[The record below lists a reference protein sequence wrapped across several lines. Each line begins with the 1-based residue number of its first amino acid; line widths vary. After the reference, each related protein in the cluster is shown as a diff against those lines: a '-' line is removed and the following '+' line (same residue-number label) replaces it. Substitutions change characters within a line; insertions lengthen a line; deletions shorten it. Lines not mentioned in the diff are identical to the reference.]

1 MIEVMGNLN
10 KKLKLLI
17 LIIVLIGVIIIGLNL
32 GSFLVESDELK
43 KADAIV
49 VFSGDSG
56 ARTER
61 AIELLKEGYADYLI
75 LSGGKVYDDV
85 TMAELMKN
93 HAIKL
98 GVDESKIL
106 IDDKASTTH
115 ENADFTKEILEENNF
130 RSVMVVTS
138 DYHSRRSKL
147 AMEKSLEDTLIDGQS
162 VEVSVTTAKEEKFTT
177 KWWTNGNSVLI
188 VISEYLKLI
197 GYWAKGYI

>member
-1 MIEVMGNLN
+1 MS
-10 KKLKLLI
+10 KKRKVII
-17 LIIVLIGVIIIGLNL
+17 LIIVTAVLIVIIGLNL
-32 GSFLVESDELK
+32 GRFLVESDKLE
-43 KADAIV
+43 KADAIA

-61 AIELLKEGYADYLI
+61 AVELLKEGYADYLI

-98 GVDESKIL
+98 GVDENKIL
-106 IDDKASTTH
+106 IDDEASTTN
-115 ENADFTKEILEENNF
+115 ENAEFTKDIIEENNF
-130 RSVMVVTS
+130 KSVIVVTS

-147 AMEKSLEDTLIDGQS
+147 AMEKSLEDTLIGGQS
-162 VEVSVTTAKEEKFTT
+162 VEVSVTPAKEEKFTT
-177 KWWTNGNSVLI
+177 KWWTRGNSVLI